1 MLHVPEEG
9 GAQTPDPALDLPVEE
24 RATKE
29 ASRWMET
36 LHLDYPTELPESW
49 LNQQY
54 WAELEE
60 GGLSPNGLCGYD
72 VFGWPAET
80 PV

>member
-1 MLHVPEEG
+1 MLQVPEE
-9 GAQTPDPALDLPVEE
+9 TNRLNSDPVLDLPAEE

-60 GGLSPNGLCGYD
+60 VSLSPNGLCGYNI
-72 VFGWPAET
+72 FGWPAEM
-80 PV
+80 P